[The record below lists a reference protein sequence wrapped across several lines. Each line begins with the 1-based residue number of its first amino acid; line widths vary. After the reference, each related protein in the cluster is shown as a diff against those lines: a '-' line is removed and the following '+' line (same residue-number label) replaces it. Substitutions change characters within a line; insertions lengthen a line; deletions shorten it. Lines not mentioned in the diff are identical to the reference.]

1 MRLMHRTRLLPA
13 AAGLMLAATAGLA
26 ISSRSSAAVMG
37 GARSRPY
44 PEAVAKSRDAAQ
56 AVLDRSGT
64 EHCLIGKLTN
74 AMLGLSASCETAGER
89 NGLCALADRAA
100 ATTRWTMDFTD
111 ETARQVLNLSGQPG
125 G

>member
-1 MRLMHRTRLLPA
+1 
-13 AAGLMLAATAGLA
+13 MLAAASLA
-26 ISSRSSAAVMG
+26 IGSRSSAAVMG
-37 GARSRPY
+37 GARSVPY
-44 PEAVAKSRDAAQ
+44 PEAVAKSRHAAQ

-64 EHCLIGKLTN
+64 ETCLIGKLTN

-111 ETARQVLNLSGQPG
+111 QTARQVLSLSVQPG